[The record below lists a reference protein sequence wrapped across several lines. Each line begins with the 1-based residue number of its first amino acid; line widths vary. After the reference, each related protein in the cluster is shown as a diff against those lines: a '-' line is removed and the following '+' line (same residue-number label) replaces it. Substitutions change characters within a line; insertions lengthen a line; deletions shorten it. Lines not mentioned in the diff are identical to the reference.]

1 MQTGMSEIR
10 QAIEKKNLKDAIFHS
25 HKLRGL
31 MLTIGATP
39 AADICRKIESTK
51 TQEELAILAILG
63 DAVTALERETRRS
76 METVAAVAKTFGT

>member
-39 AADICRKIESTK
+39 AADICRKIESSK
-51 TQEELAILAILG
+51 TQDDLAKFG
-63 DAVTALERETRRS
+63 DTVTDLERETRRS